1 MNGWCEF
8 SHAALRPRWPMAPAQ
23 AQAIAAAPRR
33 TAYQLLR
40 GGPGAWAAGSSRRLD
55 GYRVVGR
62 RRTYVSRMRAVCMPR
77 LLAHSP
83 EDGMAGEGSVSLRYL
98 A

>member
-8 SHAALRPRWPMAPAQ
+8 SHAALRPQWPMVPAQ
-23 AQAIAAAPRR
+23 PQVITAPPRR
-33 TAYQLLR
+33 PAHRLMR
-40 GGPGAWAAGSSRRLD
+40 GVPGMWAAGSPLRLD
-55 GYRVVGR
+55 GYRAVREAV
-62 RRTYVSRMRAVCMPR
+62 YVSRMRAVRMPR

-83 EDGMAGEGSVSLRYL
+83 EDGMAREGSARLRQM